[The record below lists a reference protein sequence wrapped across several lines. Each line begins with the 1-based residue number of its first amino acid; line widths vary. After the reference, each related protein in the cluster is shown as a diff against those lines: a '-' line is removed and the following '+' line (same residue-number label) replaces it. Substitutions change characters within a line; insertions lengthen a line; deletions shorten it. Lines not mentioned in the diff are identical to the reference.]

1 MKQTQT
7 SKMSKQ
13 AELIFNKISASELEK
28 FLNDPTRLGMTEEQ
42 QKQHIEFIDKVCEKL
57 ARDLDAI
64 PNEELN

>member
-1 MKQTQT
+1 
-7 SKMSKQ
+7 MSAK

-28 FLNDPTRLGMTEEQ
+28 FLNDPTRLGMTEKQ
-42 QKQHIEFIDKVCEKL
+42 QKQHIKFIDKVCEKL

>member
-1 MKQTQT
+1 MQTQIP
-7 SKMSKQ
+7 KMSAK
-13 AELIFNKISASELEK
+13 AELIFNKISAIELEK
-28 FLNDPTRLGMTEEQ
+28 FLNDSSRLGMTEEQ